1 MEPKLPTPH
10 FSPETSGYKPE
21 TPITQERNQTPNVEV
36 VNIRSS
42 ELETHEADP
51 SMAIASATPAA
62 AVIQPVKPTVR
73 AQSQIAQPTQ
83 KNDNPLVANDDD
95 IIEKEWV
102 NKAKQIVKN
111 TKSDPYTQER
121 EVSKLQADYLKKR
134 YGKDVKVFGD

>member
-1 MEPKLPTPH
+1 MEPKLPMPH

-36 VNIRSS
+36 VNTRSS

-62 AVIQPVKPTVR
+62 AVIQSV
-73 AQSQIAQPTQ
+73 QSTAKTRLQIVQSTQ

-111 TKSDPYTQER
+111 TKSDPFAQER

-134 YGKDVKVFGD
+134 YGKNVKVFGN

>member
-1 MEPKLPTPH
+1 MPH

-36 VNIRSS
+36 ANTRSS
-42 ELETHEADP
+42 ELEMHEADP

-62 AVIQPVKPTVR
+62 AVIQPTVKT
-73 AQSQIAQPTQ
+73 QSQIVQSTQ
-83 KNDNPLVANDDD
+83 KDDNPLVANDDD

-134 YGKDVKVFGD
+134 YGKDVKVFGN